1 MKENA
6 SRTFPFK
13 VFLFFFPSV
22 FGFILFL
29 SSPDFHIDPTM
40 HETPQVPIY
49 MTHYLSSRSLGLVH
63 ALVSVDEATDYAQEC
78 QDDTK
83 WL

>member
-1 MKENA
+1 
-6 SRTFPFK
+6 
-13 VFLFFFPSV
+13 
-22 FGFILFL
+22 
-29 SSPDFHIDPTM
+29 M